1 MEELDADALGKMI
14 AGIAAIGVV
23 TAALSKLGSLL
34 GLDGLR
40 AENKEQAAEL
50 RAQGEKLHALELR
63 IATLEARLQG
73 VASDVDK
80 AGNEIGAAS
89 ALLREIKEAIPGAR
103 NVRR

>member
-1 MEELDADALGKMI
+1 MEEFDADALGKLI
-14 AGIAAIGVV
+14 GGIAAIGVV

-40 AENKEQAAEL
+40 AENKEQAVEL

-63 IATLEARLQG
+63 IATMEARLQG
-73 VASDVDK
+73 VASDVDR
-80 AGNEIGAAS
+80 AVNETGAAT

-103 NVRR
+103 NARR